1 MKRKGVKISI
11 YNSRGRYR
19 LDNFARGPYEKQ
31 LGQGFSNPIEFETV
45 GPWFWGKMRINLPNS
60 EN

>member
-45 GPWFWGKMRINLPNS
+45 GP
-60 EN
+60 